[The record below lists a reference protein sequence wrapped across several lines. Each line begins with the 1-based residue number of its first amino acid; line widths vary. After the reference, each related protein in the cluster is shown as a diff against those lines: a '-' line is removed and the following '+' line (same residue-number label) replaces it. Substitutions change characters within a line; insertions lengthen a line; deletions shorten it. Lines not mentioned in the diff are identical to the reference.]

1 MGLFSE
7 RLVIVMGDR
16 TFSAVARMSGI
27 AEGTIRKYVRGD
39 AEPTMRNLIALSR
52 ALKTSIEFLAG
63 LSPHPEGMFTVPYLE
78 ESYFSASQLEIHRHR
93 MIMASQIAFQ
103 KSWLEITTGVSVDAL
118 RSLYME
124 GDSMGQTIRNGNLML
139 IERLF
144 DSDIP
149 LNGIYAIQLSGGG
162 LSVQR
167 LQMQGG
173 SRIQVL
179 CDNPNYKPFDVDM
192 ADVAINALGGRL
204 SIVGRIVWVAHRV

>member
-1 MGLFSE
+1 MSLFSE
-7 RLVIVMGDR
+7 RLVIAIGER
-16 TFSAVARMSGI
+16 TFSSVARMSGI
-27 AEGTIRKYVRGD
+27 AEGTVRKYIRGD
-39 AEPTMRNLIALSR
+39 AEPTMRNLIAIAHTLN
-52 ALKTSIEFLAG
+52 TSIEFLAG

-78 ESYFSASQLEIHRHR
+78 DRFFSASQVEIHRSR
-93 MIMASQIAFQ
+93 MVMASQISFHR
-103 KSWLEITTGVSVDAL
+103 SWLEATTGVSVDAL

-139 IERLF
+139 VERLF

-167 LQMQGG
+167 LQVQGG
-173 SRIQVL
+173 NCIQVL

-192 ADVAINALGGRL
+192 ADVSINSLGGRL